1 MSSSAPNA
9 EATRLVL
16 TAVGAS
22 FAGAALA
29 IGIMSRMLNNNN
41 DGAASSDDQ
50 YNSMTQRKRSSS
62 FIFEE
67 PETSRLTRSGS
78 SPVLF
83 PHNHEEKMRRLVA
96 ARAAVDE
103 ENSLPRQSVTVR
115 VPATSANMGPG
126 CKLSCVC
133 LFLFVCRR
141 FWGPVCCCVMGVGGL
156 LSSILDLNRI
166 FIRLVEHRRHDRNG
180 RRLVVR
186 SYRGTQ

>member
-1 MSSSAPNA
+1 MSSGSSNA
-9 EATRLVL
+9 ETTRLVL

-41 DGAASSDDQ
+41 NNSDDQ
-50 YNSMTQRKRSSS
+50 YNSISQRKRSSS
-62 FIFEE
+62 FIFED
-67 PETSRLTRSGS
+67 PES
-78 SPVLF
+78 SLIRQSSSAVLF

-126 CKLSCVC
+126 CKYMNACYKS
-133 LFLFVCRR
+133 
-141 FWGPVCCCVMGVGGL
+141 
-156 LSSILDLNRI
+156 
-166 FIRLVEHRRHDRNG
+166 
-180 RRLVVR
+180 
-186 SYRGTQ
+186 